1 MGLLRKGES
10 LSIQRDVSNVL
21 LMRLAD
27 EQNKLLSL

>member
-10 LSIQRDVSNVL
+10 LSIQRDVSSVL

-27 EQNKLLSL
+27 EQNMLLSL

>member
-1 MGLLRKGES
+1 MGLLREGES